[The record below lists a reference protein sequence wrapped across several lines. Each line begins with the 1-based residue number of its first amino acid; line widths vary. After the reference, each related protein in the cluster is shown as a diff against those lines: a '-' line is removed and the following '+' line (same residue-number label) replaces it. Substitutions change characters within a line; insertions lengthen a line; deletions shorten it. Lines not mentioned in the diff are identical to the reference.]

1 MMMMSAMVVDEK
13 LPGQFASK
21 RFISILPQSAGFLV
35 LGYPPAVGRGRQ
47 YNVSLDSIST
57 SFLHA
62 VSLLTPLYPLQTIN
76 NINFLLGK
84 ECILDYAFRTNN
96 RATLLFTDPTGSYC

>member
-57 SFLHA
+57 SFLHQFHY
-62 VSLLTPLYPLQTIN
+62 LRRCIRYKLTGKTETATIQ
-76 NINFLLGK
+76 L
-84 ECILDYAFRTNN
+84 
-96 RATLLFTDPTGSYC
+96 

>member
-57 SFLHA
+57 SFLHRSFITYYA
-62 VSLLTPLYPLQTIN
+62 VVSV
-76 NINFLLGK
+76 
-84 ECILDYAFRTNN
+84 TNN
-96 RATLLFTDPTGSYC
+96 QQYQFPSRERMHTGLRIQNKQQSYAAVY